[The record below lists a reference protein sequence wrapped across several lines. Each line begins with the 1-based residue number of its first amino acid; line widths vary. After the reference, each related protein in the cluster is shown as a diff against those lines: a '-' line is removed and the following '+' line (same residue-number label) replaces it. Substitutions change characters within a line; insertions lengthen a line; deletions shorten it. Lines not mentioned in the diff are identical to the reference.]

1 MNKNLKKIPFPE
13 LISSIKIYQSENS
26 YNKVLD
32 VFIKIFLRLKQ
43 PNPAFRISEEVLKI
57 ATPTKTVSFIKL
69 YRDKKRHV
77 SLMVLVHFCK
87 KYDTHTA
94 MDNNDINFWRSNYS
108 LANNSFNDRLI
119 VQILKSCFSD
129 CQQYRSRVEFL
140 KTIPKYDLG
149 RYATVLR
156 KSHLKDQYM
165 RGFKALKDLAVLRND
180 NVVQTLERSLVSFMD
195 APSRLGEQE
204 SGGSVGVVAGGDD
217 NVSRCTLGSNF
228 SFEFDLG
235 CEGF

>member
-1 MNKNLKKIPFPE
+1 
-13 LISSIKIYQSENS
+13 
-26 YNKVLD
+26 
-32 VFIKIFLRLKQ
+32 
-43 PNPAFRISEEVLKI
+43 
-57 ATPTKTVSFIKL
+57 
-69 YRDKKRHV
+69 
-77 SLMVLVHFCK
+77 
-87 KYDTHTA
+87 
-94 MDNNDINFWRSNYS
+94 
-108 LANNSFNDRLI
+108 
-119 VQILKSCFSD
+119 
-129 CQQYRSRVEFL
+129 
-140 KTIPKYDLG
+140 
-149 RYATVLR
+149 
-156 KSHLKDQYM
+156 M